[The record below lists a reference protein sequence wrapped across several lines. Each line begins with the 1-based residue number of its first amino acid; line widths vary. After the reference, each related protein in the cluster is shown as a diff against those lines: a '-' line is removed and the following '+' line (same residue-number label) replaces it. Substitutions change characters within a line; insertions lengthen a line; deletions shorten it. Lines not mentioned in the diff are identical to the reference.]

1 MGKLTATAVRA
12 ASEPGRYGDGEGLF
26 LAIGKRGG
34 KSWIV
39 RVQKDG
45 RRRDIGLGSAS
56 KVPLRLA
63 RERAT
68 EVREKIE
75 RGIDPVAERA
85 KAAGIPTFSEAVK
98 KVHAENAPSWKNPKH
113 AAQWINTLETY
124 AVPSIGSRSVAD
136 VDAAAVRDCLA
147 VIWLEKPETA
157 RRLRQRI
164 NAVID
169 WAVGKGYRETGLA
182 LPVIDKALPK
192 QRAKPKHHAALP
204 YAEIPVFMPKLRAT
218 ESMGRLALEAV
229 ILTAARSG
237 EVRMMTWGE
246 LDLDAAT
253 WTVPAERMK
262 AGREHVVPLSP
273 QAVALFERMKPHRR
287 EFTDLVFPGQKRGKP
302 LSDMTLTKALR
313 DMGVSATAHGFR
325 STFRD
330 WVAEQTNWPSDLAE
344 AALAHVVSD
353 KTVAAYQRGTMLE
366 KRREL
371 MNAWAGYC
379 EGMRGGKVV
388 RLSGAG
394 RGESIT
400 SLPD

>member
-1 MGKLTATAVRA
+1 MGKLTATAVKA
-12 ASEPGRYGDGEGLF
+12 AKEPGRYGDGEGLF
-26 LAIGKRGG
+26 LVIGKRGG

-56 KVPLRLA
+56 KVPLKLA

-68 EVREKIE
+68 DVREKIE
-75 RGIDPVAERA
+75 RGIDPVAERV
-85 KAAGIPTFSEAVK
+85 KAAGIPTFSEAIK
-98 KVHAENAPSWKNPKH
+98 TVHAENAPNWKNPKH
-113 AAQWINTLETY
+113 SAQWINTLETY
-124 AVPSIGSRSVAD
+124 AVPTLGNRSVAD

-147 VIWLEKPETA
+147 PIWLEKPETA

-164 NAVID
+164 NTVID
-169 WAVGKGYRETGLA
+169 WAVGKGFREVGLA

-204 YAEIPVFMPKLRAT
+204 YSELPEFTRKLRES
-218 ESMGRLALEAV
+218 ESMGRLALEAA

-237 EVRMMTWGE
+237 EVRFMTWGE
-246 LDLDAAT
+246 LDLDEAT

-262 AGREHVVPLSP
+262 AGREHVVPLAP
-273 QAVALFERMKPHRR
+273 QAVALFERMKAQRR
-287 EFTDLVFPGQKRGKP
+287 KYTDLVFPGQKRGKP

-313 DMGVSATAHGFR
+313 DMGVSYTAHGFR

-379 EGMRGGKVV
+379 AGKRGGQVV
-388 RLSGAG
+388 RLAQ
-394 RGESIT
+394 
-400 SLPD
+400 

>member
-1 MGKLTATAVRA
+1 MGKLTATGIAKLK
-12 ASEPGRYGDGEGLF
+12 EPGRYWDGEGLG
-26 LAIGKRGG
+26 LIVGKGG
-34 KSWIV
+34 SKSWIV

-56 KVPLRLA
+56 KVPLKLA

-68 EVREKIE
+68 EVRQKIE
-75 RGIDPVAERA
+75 LGIDPVAERA
-85 KAAGIPTFSEAVK
+85 KAAGIPTFSAAVK
-98 KVHAENAPSWKNPKH
+98 KVHAENLPSWKNAKH
-113 AAQWINTLETY
+113 SAQWLNTLETY
-124 AVPSIGSRSVAD
+124 AVPKFGNRSIAD
-136 VDAAAVRDCLA
+136 IDAAAVRDCLA
-147 VIWLEKPETA
+147 AIWLEKPETA

-164 NAVID
+164 NTVID
-169 WAVGKGYRETGLA
+169 WAVAKGYRESGLA

-204 YAEIPVFMPKLRAT
+204 YADIPVFTRKIRET

-262 AGREHVVPLSP
+262 AGREHIVPLAP
-273 QAVALFERMKPHRR
+273 QAVALFERMKAHRR
-287 EFTDLVFPGQKRGKP
+287 EYTDLVFPGQNRGKP

-313 DMGVSATAHGFR
+313 DMGVSVTAHGFR

-371 MNAWAGYC
+371 MAAWANYC
-379 EGMRGGKVV
+379 DGAKGGNVV
-388 RLSGAG
+388 RLAK
-394 RGESIT
+394 
-400 SLPD
+400 

>member
-1 MGKLTATAVRA
+1 MARLTATAVKGA
-12 ASEPGRYGDGEGLF
+12 KEPGRYGDGDGLF
-26 LAIGKRGG
+26 LVIGKRGG

-56 KVPLRLA
+56 KFPLKLA
-63 RERAT
+63 RERAI

-85 KAAGIPTFSEAVK
+85 KAAGIPTFSAAAK
-98 KVHAENAPSWKNPKH
+98 TVHAENAPNWKNPKH

-124 AVPSIGSRSVAD
+124 ANPAFGNRSVAD

-147 VIWLEKPETA
+147 AIWLEKPETA

-164 NAVID
+164 NTVID

-182 LPVIDKALPK
+182 MPVIDKALPK

-204 YAEIPVFMPKLRAT
+204 YSDLPVFTRNLRKT

-237 EVRMMTWGE
+237 EVRLMTWAE

-287 EFTDLVFPGQKRGKP
+287 EYTDLVFPGQNRGKP

-313 DMGVSATAHGFR
+313 DMGVNVTAHGFR

-366 KRREL
+366 KRRE
-371 MNAWAGYC
+371 MMAAWAEFC
-379 EGMRGGKVV
+379 EGTSGGNVV
-388 RLSGAG
+388 RLAK
-394 RGESIT
+394 
-400 SLPD
+400 

>member
-1 MGKLTATAVRA
+1 MGKLTATAVKA
-12 ASEPGRYGDGEGLF
+12 AKEPGRYGDGDGLF
-26 LAIGKRGG
+26 LVIGKRGG

-39 RVQKDG
+39 RLQKDG

-56 KVPLRLA
+56 KVPLKLA
-63 RERAT
+63 RERAV
-68 EVREKIE
+68 EVREKVE

-85 KAAGIPTFSEAVK
+85 KAAGIPTFSEALK
-98 KVHAENAPSWKNPKH
+98 TVHAENAPSWKNPKH
-113 AAQWINTLETY
+113 AAQWLNTLQQY
-124 AVPSIGSRSVAD
+124 AVPSLGNRTVAD

-147 VIWLEKPETA
+147 AIWLEKPETA

-164 NAVID
+164 NTVID
-169 WAVGKGYRETGLA
+169 WAVGKGYREAGLA
-182 LPVIDKALPK
+182 MPVIDKALPK
-192 QRAKPKHHAALP
+192 QRVKPKHHAALP
-204 YAEIPVFMPKLRAT
+204 YAELPVFMRTLRKS

-237 EVRMMTWGE
+237 EVRSMTWSE
-246 LDLDAAT
+246 LDLEAAT

-262 AGREHVVPLSP
+262 AGREHVVPLSS

-287 EFTDLVFPGQKRGKP
+287 EYTDLVFPGQKRGKP

-353 KTVAAYQRGTMLE
+353 KTVAAYQRGSMLE

-371 MNAWAGYC
+371 MAAWAGYC
-379 EGMRGGKVV
+379 EGAKGGNVV
-388 RLSGAG
+388 RMAQ
-394 RGESIT
+394 
-400 SLPD
+400 

>member
-1 MGKLTATAVRA
+1 MGKLTATAIA
-12 ASEPGRYGDGEGLF
+12 KLKEPGRYWDGDGLGL
-26 LAIGKRGG
+26 IVGKSGS

-56 KVPLRLA
+56 KVPLKLA
-63 RERAT
+63 RERAA
-68 EVREKIE
+68 EVRQKIE
-75 RGIDPVAERA
+75 LGIDPVAERA
-85 KAAGIPTFSEAVK
+85 KAAGIPTFSVAVK

-113 AAQWINTLETY
+113 AAQWLNTLETY
-124 AVPSIGSRSVAD
+124 AVPKFGNRSIAD

-147 VIWLEKPETA
+147 AIWLEKPETA

-164 NAVID
+164 NTVID
-169 WAVGKGYRETGLA
+169 WAVAKGYRESGLA

-204 YAEIPVFMPKLRAT
+204 YADLPVFTRKIRES

-273 QAVALFERMKPHRR
+273 QAVALFERMKAHRR
-287 EFTDLVFPGQKRGKP
+287 EYTDLVFPGQNRGKP
-302 LSDMTLTKALR
+302 LSDMTLTKAIR
-313 DMGVSATAHGFR
+313 DMGVNVTAHGFR

-371 MNAWAGYC
+371 MAAWANYC
-379 EGMRGGKVV
+379 DGARGGNVV
-388 RLSGAG
+388 RLAK
-394 RGESIT
+394 
-400 SLPD
+400 